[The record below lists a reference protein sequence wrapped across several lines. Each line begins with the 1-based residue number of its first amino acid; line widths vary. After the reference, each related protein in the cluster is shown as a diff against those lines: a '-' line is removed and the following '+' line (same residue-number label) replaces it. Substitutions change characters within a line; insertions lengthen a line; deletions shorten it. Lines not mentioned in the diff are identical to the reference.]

1 MNNRLIEKVIELIP
15 SKDLRNS
22 YKEDISNGIYPE
34 WSEEECLT
42 VVNMCSHNISEEIN
56 YFKQVAPFINNVQ
69 LKDSIDV
76 WIKELMHRGKKHRW
90 AKHPDFIEK
99 YVKIKTLYKGG
110 ELVNRWWNGRKRHGV
125 ISIFNYDA
133 TEERLKDIMDYM
145 DVCYTCLDIGDW
157 KVDFDNP
164 YDIFGSHSHPMKV
177 NVELADVSELS
188 EKEKKYYDV
197 IMDRYLRCDEKKVF
211 EEYDRKHG
219 KL

>member
-76 WIKELMHRGKKHRW
+76 WIK
-90 AKHPDFIEK
+90 
-99 YVKIKTLYKGG
+99 
-110 ELVNRWWNGRKRHGV
+110 
-125 ISIFNYDA
+125 
-133 TEERLKDIMDYM
+133 
-145 DVCYTCLDIGDW
+145 
-157 KVDFDNP
+157 
-164 YDIFGSHSHPMKV
+164 
-177 NVELADVSELS
+177 
-188 EKEKKYYDV
+188 
-197 IMDRYLRCDEKKVF
+197 
-211 EEYDRKHG
+211 
-219 KL
+219 